1 LNPFIYG
8 TASNLKCFDEA
19 SPCLLEQYSICVV
32 ENYDQSKYVPWL
44 VCMDSNGDPEEQ
56 CDSQVGI
63 SDSDVQA
70 CLADNSALIDKY
82 LQIDSPIGGTPTV
95 YVNGA
100 NVKTTYSAI
109 SKALCAADPSLSGC
123 SAVAPLD
130 AEREIQ
136 TFNTREV
143 VA

>member
-1 LNPFIYG
+1 M
-8 TASNLKCFDEA
+8 
-19 SPCLLEQYSICVV
+19 LEQYSICVV

-44 VCMDSNGDPEEQ
+44 VCMDSNGDPTDT
-56 CDSQVGI
+56 CDSQVGVV
-63 SDSDVQA
+63 DADMQT
-70 CLADNSALIDKY
+70 CLSDNSALIDKY

-123 SAVAPLD
+123 SAAAPLD
-130 AEREIQ
+130 AEREVQ
-136 TFNTREV
+136 TFCTADGEV
-143 VA
+143 LA

>member
-1 LNPFIYG
+1 MG
-8 TASNLKCFDEA
+8 
-19 SPCLLEQYSICVV
+19 
-32 ENYDQSKYVPWL
+32 
-44 VCMDSNGDPEEQ
+44 DSNGDPTEQ

-63 SDSDVQA
+63 SDSDVQS
-70 CLADNSALIDKY
+70 CLSDNSALIDKY

-95 YVNGA
+95 NVIGQ

-109 SKALCAADPSLSGC
+109 SAALCAADPNLSGC
-123 SAVAPLD
+123 SAAAPLD

-136 TFNTREV
+136 TFCTPDGDI